1 MTTAIQPTNTEDR
14 IDVFM
19 RKPET
24 LERFV
29 GIMQSQQEAKSYIN
43 SALILINSDA
53 KLQAC
58 TTMSLYKSVL
68 RSASLGLSL
77 DPALRQ
83 GYIIPR
89 GKKIKAYKDAN
100 GNMVQEHYVQEA
112 NFQPHYNGVRNL
124 AERTGRYRI
133 INVSPIYAGQQIRL
147 EQRSGLHYIVLGEDT
162 FTMPEQTTRLN
173 VANTL
178 DVTNGKPEAAVIGY
192 LGYYRTH
199 KGVERTVYMTLK
211 EIHEHAQKW
220 AKDNYASEY
229 GSWKD
234 PKKLPYMEMKTVFL
248 QLTKTMDLSGKESEK
263 LRKAI
268 EIEEGD
274 DFSDLENQP
283 VIEAQPEPATE
294 IVEGVELQ
302 KPSATFARPEPTT
315 DNPDPVND
323 ITWKTYQET
332 LSKANGLRI
341 DTAAVVRENTTDGDL
356 ITYIKQLEV
365 NIKAKK

>member
-1 MTTAIQPTNTEDR
+1 MTTAIQPTTNEDR

-89 GKKIKAYKDAN
+89 GKKIKAYKDPN
-100 GNMVQEHYVQEA
+100 GNMIAEHYVQEA

-124 AERTGRYRI
+124 AERTGRYQI

-192 LGYYRTH
+192 LGYYKTH
-199 KGVERTVYMTLK
+199 RGVERTIYMTLK

-220 AKDNYASEY
+220 APDNYKSEY
-229 GSWKD
+229 GTWKD

-268 EIEEGD
+268 EIEAGD
-274 DFSDLENQP
+274 NFEDLDNQP
-283 VIEAQPEPATE
+283 ATEAQPSTDL
-294 IVEGVELQ
+294 IIEGVELE
-302 KPSATFARPEPTT
+302 KPTGFNKPEATEA
-315 DNPDPVND
+315 NPDPITDV
-323 ITWKTYQET
+323 TWKTYQET

-341 DTAAVVRENTTDGDL
+341 DTAAVIRENTTDTDL
-356 ITYIKQLEV
+356 ITHIKQLDIK
-365 NIKAKK
+365 IKAKK